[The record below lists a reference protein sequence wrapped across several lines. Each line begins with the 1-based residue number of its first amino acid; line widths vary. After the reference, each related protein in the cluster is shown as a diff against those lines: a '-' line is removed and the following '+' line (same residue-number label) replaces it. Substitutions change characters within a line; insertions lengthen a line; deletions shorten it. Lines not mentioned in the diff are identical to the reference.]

1 MPSSQQYEVSNR
13 LIAKNTLMLYVR
25 MFLTMI
31 VGLYTSRVVLKYLG
45 VSDFGVYNIVGGVVG
60 MLAFLNATMSG
71 ATSRFISYELG
82 TGDDDKLKATFNSA
96 LLVHLG
102 IALVVFVLLETVGLW
117 FVNNKLAIPDGRMQA
132 ARIVYQL
139 SVVSAMFGIIQVPF
153 NACVIAHE
161 KMSLYAYVEIL
172 NSVLKLLIVY
182 LLVITPFDKLVSYAA
197 MIAAVSLLILI
208 IYVAYARYH
217 FEECRSKFVS
227 DKSIVK
233 SILSFSGYNLFGNFG
248 AVFNLQ
254 GINIL
259 INNFFGVVFNAASG
273 LATTVANIVN
283 SFASNIITAF
293 RPSITKSYSSG
304 NYEAVELYSV
314 LAFKLAIYLFTLVA
328 IPVIIE
334 MDSLLGIWLTEV
346 PAHTAVFCKMML
358 ICLLFD
364 TIRYIATITIHA
376 VGKVK
381 VNSLINGLLLTVN
394 PFIVFLLF
402 RGCSNVDLAYVCNIC
417 VSVILSITSVI
428 LMKYYLRSLSLR
440 KVAQAIVAALISAL
454 ISFGLSSSFSA
465 LFRPSF
471 LRIVITTLLSVSIL
485 SVLTMYVSLDRN
497 QRQIVLAGVR
507 GRRSR

>member
-1 MPSSQQYEVSNR
+1 MPSPQRYEVSNR
-13 LIAKNTLMLYVR
+13 LIAKNTLMLYIR

-45 VSDFGVYNIVGGVVG
+45 VYDFGVYNIVGGVVG

-117 FVNNKLAIPDGRMQA
+117 FVNNKLVIPDGRMQA

-139 SVVSAMFGIIQVPF
+139 SVVSAMFGIIQVPY

-172 NSVLKLLIVY
+172 NSVLKLLIVF
-182 LLVITPFDKLVSYAA
+182 LLVITPFDRLVSYSA
-197 MIAAVSLLILI
+197 MITIVSFLILI
-208 IYVAYARYH
+208 IYVFYSRNH
-217 FEECRSKFVS
+217 FEECRSKFVT
-227 DKSIVK
+227 DKTIVK
-233 SILSFSGYNLFGNFG
+233 DIVSFSGYNLFGNFG
-248 AVFNLQ
+248 SVFNTQ

-304 NYEAVELYSV
+304 NYEAVERYSI

-346 PAHTAVFCKMML
+346 PAHTGIFCKMML
-358 ICLLFD
+358 VCLLFD

-381 VNSLINGLLLTVN
+381 VNSLINGILLTAN

-402 RGCSNVDLAYVCNIC
+402 KSKSNVDVAYVCSIC
-417 VSVILSITSVI
+417 VSVILSMTSVY
-428 LMKYYLRSLSLR
+428 LMKRYLQSISLR
-440 KVAQAIVAALISAL
+440 KVFVSIISTLICALTTFFL
-454 ISFGLSSSFSA
+454 CYYFSRM
-465 LFRPSF
+465 LNPSY
-471 LRIVITTLLSVSIL
+471 LRIVYTLVLSVIIL
-485 SVLTMYVSLDRN
+485 SSLFFFLCLDKYHKNEVIATVKRK
-497 QRQIVLAGVR
+497 L
-507 GRRSR
+507 SR